1 MISKRWWKW
10 HDTYTRSD
18 SAKNAIQALAALS
31 VIQTVA
37 ITALVVWIAT
47 GSVA

>member
-18 SAKNAIQALAALS
+18 SAKNAIQAFAALS
-31 VIQTVA
+31 IIQTVA